1 MAGQQGAVP
10 FVVADIAE
18 LRAFSRTRDF
28 TSSRPLVLEV
38 PEMPIGEAFAVGERL
53 NRDRAECGC
62 SLGAK
67 AMTGGFVLTLGAL
80 MVSYGPFTLAFLE
93 RLPLALAAAFA
104 FAAVG
109 KVMGIGLGRRR
120 ARREVSRI
128 LETFNRGS

>member
-10 FVVADIAE
+10 FVIADLAE

-28 TSSRPLVLEV
+28 TSSRPLVLNV
-38 PEMPIGEAFAVGERL
+38 PDMLPVEAFAVGERL

-67 AMTGGFVLTLGAL
+67 AMTAGFALTLGAL
-80 MVSYGPFTLAFLE
+80 MVGYGPLTLSFLE
-93 RLPLALAAAFA
+93 RSPISLAAAFA

-109 KVMGIGLGRRR
+109 KVAGIAMGRRR

-128 LETFNRGS
+128 LETFNRES